1 MRLPSPLEALPC
13 PADGPRLLIKRDD
26 LIHPVVSGNKWR
38 KLGLLLP
45 DLQQRAYPGVISF
58 GGPFSN
64 HLYALATAGPM
75 YGLQTAAI
83 VRGTHADI
91 ENSTLAYARAQG
103 MRLHTVSKATYNQG
117 LSAPEIQDIFKQY
130 PCWFH
135 LPEGGAGPWAVEGC
149 ALLAEEILAQ
159 LRAMDCPARAPVYI
173 AVAAGSGA
181 TAAGLLRGLA
191 PYPNTR
197 LLVFPA
203 AHHGVSVESV
213 QEMAG
218 IASPMHWE
226 TQFTGTRFA
235 QPEAAV
241 LAYALDFQQQ
251 TGIALDPIYTCRVL
265 YGLSVL
271 QAEGFFE
278 KNAWVVA
285 VHSGGLRAVGQMS

>member
-13 PADGPRLLIKRDD
+13 PADGPQLLIKRDD

-45 DLQQRAYPGVISF
+45 DLQQRACPGIISF

-64 HLYALATAGPM
+64 HLYALAAAGPM
-75 YGLQTAAI
+75 YGLPTAAI
-83 VRGTHADI
+83 VRGTQADV

-103 MRLHTVSKATYNQG
+103 MRLHVVSKTAYNQG
-117 LSAPEIQDIFKQY
+117 LSAPEIQDILKQY
-130 PCWFH
+130 PDWFQ
-135 LPEGGAGPWAVEGC
+135 LPEGGAGPWAVDGC

-159 LRAMDCPARAPVYI
+159 LGAMDCPAQAPVYI
-173 AVAAGSGA
+173 AVATGSGA

-191 PYPNTR
+191 PYPNAR

-203 AHHGVSVESV
+203 ARYGVSVESI

-218 IASPMHWE
+218 IAAPMHWE
-226 TQFTGTRFA
+226 TRFTGTRFA
-235 QPEAAV
+235 APEAAV
-241 LAYALDFQQQ
+241 RAYALDFQQQ
-251 TGIALDPIYTCRVL
+251 TGIALDPIYTCRVM

-271 QAEGFFE
+271 LSEGFFE

-285 VHSGGLRAVGQMS
+285 VHSGGLRVVE

>member
-1 MRLPSPLEALPC
+1 MQLPSPLQALPC

-45 DLQQRAYPGVISF
+45 DLQQKGYAGVISF

-64 HLYALATAGPM
+64 HLYALAAAGPM
-75 YGLQTAAI
+75 HGLQTAAI
-83 VRGTHADI
+83 IRGTQADA
-91 ENSTLAYARAQG
+91 ENHTLAYARAQG
-103 MRLHTVSKATYNQG
+103 MRLYAVSKAAYNQG
-117 LSAPEIQDIFKQY
+117 LEAPEVQAVLKKY
-130 PCWFH
+130 PDWFV

-149 ALLAEEILAQ
+149 TLLAEEIMAQ
-159 LRAMDCPARAPVYI
+159 LQAMACPENTPVYI

-191 PYPNTR
+191 TYPQAR

-203 AHHGVSVESV
+203 ARYGVSVESI
-213 QEMAG
+213 QKMAG
-218 IASPMHWE
+218 ITAYLHWE
-226 TQFTGTRFA
+226 TRFTGARFA
-235 QPEAAV
+235 NPDPAIR
-241 LAYALDFQQQ
+241 AYALDFQEQ

-271 QAEGFFE
+271 LDEGFFE
-278 KNAWVVA
+278 QHAWVVA
-285 VHSGGLRAVGQMS
+285 VHSGGLRHTL